1 MEDMKHSAED
11 TAEKA
16 AKMTDA
22 EKEQVYL
29 RAVGY
34 LTSSL
39 TNDELFEESLAALL
53 ALGEYKDSAVLYR
66 KYTEQFAK
74 RREEGAALAKKRKA
88 SRIFQAIAV
97 GLGFAVVLGLILL
110 LVYALKLDIVR

>member
-1 MEDMKHSAED
+1 MEDLKHSVED
-11 TAEKA
+11 AAAKA
-16 AKMTDA
+16 AEMTDA
-22 EKEQVYL
+22 EKERVYL

-53 ALGEYKDSAVLYR
+53 SLGEYKDSAALYQR
-66 KYTEQFAK
+66 YAVKLLQ
-74 RREEGAALAKKRKA
+74 RREESNALAKKRRV
-88 SRIFQAIAV
+88 SRTLQGVAV
-97 GLGFAVVLGLILL
+97 GVGFAVVLGLILL